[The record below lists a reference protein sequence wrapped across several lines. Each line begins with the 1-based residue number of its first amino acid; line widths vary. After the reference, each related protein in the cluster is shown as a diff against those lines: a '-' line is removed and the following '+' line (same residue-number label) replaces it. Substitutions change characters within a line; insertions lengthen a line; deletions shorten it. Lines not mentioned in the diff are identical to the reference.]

1 MPSSGVDLDRERMKA
16 WLAWKGWT
24 ARDLAREMGCERSY
38 VWRVLEGKA
47 HPGAKFMAGLYRVGL
62 DPREVCLLPGMFKE
76 IGQPVKKR
84 RRQRRGEA
92 M

>member
-1 MPSSGVDLDRERMKA
+1 MPHSGVDLDRERMKA

-24 ARDLAREMGCERSY
+24 ARDLAREMGCERTY

-47 HPGAKFMAGLYRVGL
+47 RPGAKFMAGLYRVGL
-62 DPREVCLLPGMFKE
+62 DPRDVCVLPGVFTE
-76 IGQPVKKR
+76 IAHKKTRAR
-84 RRQRRGEA
+84 RERRKV